1 MWLPSVHIWI
11 KYNTDCVVNGS
22 LSPASYGGI
31 FRDYQANFG
40 CFVSNIDILY
50 ALNAEIMAVILSIEF
65 FFFFF
70 LITWIW
76 FQAYQLGFYAI

>member
-31 FRDYQANFG
+31 DYQANFG

-50 ALNAEIMAVILSIEF
+50 ALNAEIMDVIFSIELF
-65 FFFFF
+65 FF
-70 LITWIW
+70 W
-76 FQAYQLGFYAI
+76 